1 MKKIKYSLLK
11 NILNTRKIKMK
22 KDDEELTETYKDKVK
37 RLNEK
42 IYFLKKIMIFLL
54 FFYCFVVIGG
64 VTLQF
69 LAYFLG

>member
-1 MKKIKYSLLK
+1 
-11 NILNTRKIKMK
+11 MK
-22 KDDEELTETYKDKVK
+22 KDDKELTETYKDKVK

-64 VTLQF
+64 ATLQF